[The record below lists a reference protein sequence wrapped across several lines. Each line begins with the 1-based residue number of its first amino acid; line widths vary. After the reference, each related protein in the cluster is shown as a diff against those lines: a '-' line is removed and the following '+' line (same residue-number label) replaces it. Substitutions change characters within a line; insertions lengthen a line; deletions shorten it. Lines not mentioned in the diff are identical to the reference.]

1 MTVLPVPYA
10 LPTPE
15 TARLPA
21 VYEAAVTALS
31 TCERIDECKVWAD
44 KAAAIASYARQAHD
58 ETLLRMAIR
67 IQARAIRRCGE
78 LLKEI
83 EIDYDRHTNK
93 TDQSLGT
100 LSLITRGK
108 AAKQAGLSR
117 WQKETAIRVANIPA
131 KTFDDAIEG
140 DDLLTITELAEL
152 GTKKQEAPY
161 YAKEGITQE
170 AFHRATTL
178 GGHLQRLDEFCRGNP
193 PAGSAAG
200 FQQHEKERI
209 KSFVINILDWLQT
222 FAQIL

>member
-1 MTVLPVPYA
+1 MNLPRLYA
-10 LPTPE
+10 LPAPE
-15 TARLPA
+15 TARFPA

-31 TCERIDECKVWAD
+31 TCERIDECKDWAD
-44 KAAAIASYARQAHD
+44 KATAMASYARQAHD

-83 EIDYDRHTNK
+83 DVNYDRTNK
-93 TDQSLGT
+93 TEQSSGSDT
-100 LSLITRGK
+100 LLTRGQ
-108 AAKQAGLSR
+108 AATQAGLSKR
-117 WQKETAIRVANIPA
+117 QKDTAIRVANIPA
-131 KTFDDAIEG
+131 RTFDDAIES
-140 DDLLTITELAEL
+140 DDPPTITELAEL

-200 FQQHEKERI
+200 FQQHERERI